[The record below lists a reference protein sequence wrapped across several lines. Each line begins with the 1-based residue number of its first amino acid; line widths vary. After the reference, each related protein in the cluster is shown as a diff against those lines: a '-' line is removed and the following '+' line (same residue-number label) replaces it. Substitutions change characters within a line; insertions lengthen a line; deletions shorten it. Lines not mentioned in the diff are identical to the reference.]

1 MKPEDFIIAYEK
13 ALRTQDWKSVEPLF
27 HDNVCVTFSNGS
39 VHIGKPKV
47 KVAFE
52 NNFSLIKSEEYSMQ
66 NIKWIL
72 KTEATAVFLFEFAW
86 SGIINDKHAEGNGIG
101 TSVLINQ
108 NGKWTLLTENLSKKA
123 SS

>member
-1 MKPEDFIIAYEK
+1 MKPEDFIAEYEK
-13 ALRTQDWKSVEPLF
+13 ALRTQDWKNIEPLF
-27 HDNVCVTFSNGS
+27 HNNVCVTFSDGS
-39 VHIGKPKV
+39 VHIGKSKV

-52 NNFSLIKSEEYSMQ
+52 NNFSIIKSEQYSIQ

-72 KTEATAVFLFEFAW
+72 KTESTAVFLFDFVW
-86 SGIINDKHAEGNGIG
+86 SGIISDKPAEGNGIG

-123 SS
+123 S